1 MSFLLHRKQALQE
14 LLILQHFL
22 GADQLNVAII
32 HHTDCGA
39 MRMNAAELRAEI
51 EAIAP
56 GRADEARHVTFDF
69 FGESQLEESVKSDV
83 AWLVGHPLFR
93 FHTET
98 GSGEGKEAKGSVVSG
113 WVYDLKTGRVS
124 AATSYLSMKG
134 YLANYVDRFVSSF
147 ESNIKIFWSWYH
159 M

>member
-1 MSFLLHRKQALQE
+1 MVINLKSLERRKRAFTL
-14 LLILQHFL
+14 
-22 GADQLNVAII
+22 V
-32 HHTDCGA
+32 
-39 MRMNAAELRAEI
+39 LR
-51 EAIAP
+51 
-56 GRADEARHVTFDF
+56 R
-69 FGESQLEESVKSDV
+69 
-83 AWLVGHPLFR
+83 
-93 FHTET
+93 
-98 GSGEGKEAKGSVVSG
+98 SG